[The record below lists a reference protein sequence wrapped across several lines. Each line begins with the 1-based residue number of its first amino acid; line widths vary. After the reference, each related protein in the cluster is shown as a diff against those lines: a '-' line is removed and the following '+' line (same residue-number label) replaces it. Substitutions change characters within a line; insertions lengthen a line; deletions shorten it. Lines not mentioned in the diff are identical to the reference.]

1 MTSSITNN
9 FRSVL
14 LEKLKDE
21 IENGTANYYIGIAR
35 GENYTEPS
43 DISSIQY
50 QSQIR
55 STLQSVKTTSN
66 VSFVIPTVNWSSGTV
81 YNAYDDNDFDQTNF
95 YVVNS
100 NREVFL
106 CVEQAI
112 SDTGVAIQSTTEP
125 TSVLAGSDQITF
137 STADG
142 YKWRYMYKVS
152 NLAYTNFRT
161 LTYTPVKK
169 IDAVSFIPEE
179 IEQDQFQTNTVSGEI
194 IGVAIDSAGT
204 GYDSAGVTLTIEGN
218 GTGASF
224 SASIYQGSIVRV
236 QIDSDGL
243 GSYSHGSGYD
253 YASVKLS
260 SGDAVLRPI
269 IGPKEGTHA
278 DAVQTLKSKS
288 LMIQTSFQADE
299 NSSILAKND
308 FRNVALIRNLAK
320 YGSDSDF
327 TANTGNA
334 LHSMDITVTVGSVFD
349 EDNDEII
356 SNTSGTA
363 SAKVFHHDTTNN
375 ILYYY
380 QDNETGFA
388 PFSATQTITGEIS
401 NTSAT
406 IDALNTPDVNAYSGE
421 ILYINNVDAVDRADN
436 QTEDIRIVIQLG

>member
-14 LEKLKDE
+14 LEKLKDD

-43 DISSIQY
+43 DVSSIQY
-50 QSQIR
+50 QSQVR
-55 STLQSVKTTSN
+55 STLQSVKTASN
-66 VSFVIPTVNWSSGTV
+66 VSFVIPTVSWSSGTI
-81 YNAYDDNDFDQTNF
+81 YNAYDDNDFDQSNF
-95 YVVNS
+95 YIVNS

-112 SDTGVAIQSTTEP
+112 SDTGVALQSTTEP
-125 TSVLAGSDQITF
+125 TSVLAGTNQATF

-152 NLAYTNFRT
+152 SLAYTNFRT

-169 IDAVSFIPEE
+169 ITATSFIPEE
-179 IEQDQFQTNTVSGEI
+179 IEQDQFQKNTVSGEI
-194 IGVAIDSAGT
+194 IGIAIDSAGT

-218 GTGASF
+218 GSGASF
-224 SASIYQGSIVRV
+224 SASIYQGSIVKV
-236 QIDSDGL
+236 QVDSDGL

-278 DAVQTLKSKS
+278 DPVQTLKSKA
-288 LMIQTSFQADE
+288 LMVQTSFQADE

-308 FRNVALIRNLAK
+308 FRNVTLIRNLSK

-388 PFSATQTITGEIS
+388 PFSTSQTITGEIS

-406 IDALNTPDVNAYSGE
+406 IDAFNTPDVDAYSGE